1 MVLEIY
7 LFVDPLNRHCY
18 DAEKT
23 IERISQKLNK
33 QISVRFVS
41 MLNIKILHD
50 FSMNKHLSHLDQNL
64 PYDTILDFKA
74 ASFQGKK
81 FGRHFLMD
89 LQKELLINEEPYTDD
104 LVYKLAE
111 RNGLDIE
118 MFKDDRRSDLAEK
131 MFKCDQRVVHEMD
144 ITDPSTTV
152 LFNSHVDDCGIRVKD
167 FDYNSL
173 FGFCAKSL
181 GSAAHF
187 EQASKK
193 PSKPN
198 TVQYPKSNLRFN

>member
-41 MLNIKILHD
+41 MLNIQILRD
-50 FSMNKHLSHLDQNL
+50 FSLNQKLSHLDHNL

-89 LQKELLINEEPYTDD
+89 LQK
-104 LVYKLAE
+104 
-111 RNGLDIE
+111 
-118 MFKDDRRSDLAEK
+118 
-131 MFKCDQRVVHEMD
+131 
-144 ITDPSTTV
+144 
-152 LFNSHVDDCGIRVKD
+152 
-167 FDYNSL
+167 
-173 FGFCAKSL
+173 
-181 GSAAHF
+181 
-187 EQASKK
+187 
-193 PSKPN
+193 
-198 TVQYPKSNLRFN
+198 

>member
-33 QISVRFVS
+33 QISVRFVT

-50 FSMNKHLSHLDQNL
+50 FTKNKQLSHLDPNL

-81 FGRHFLMD
+81 FGRRFLMD
-89 LQKELLINEEPYTDD
+89 LQKELLVNEEPYTDD

-111 RNGLDIE
+111 RNGLDVD
-118 MFKDDRRSDLAEK
+118 MFKEDRRSDLAEK
-131 MFKCDQRVVHEMD
+131 MFHCDQRVVHEMEID
-144 ITDPSTTV
+144 DPSTTV
-152 LFNSHVDDCGIRVKD
+152 LFNSDVDDCGIRVKD

-187 EQASKK
+187 EEASRQPDK
-193 PSKPN
+193 PI

>member
-41 MLNIKILHD
+41 MLNIQILRD
-50 FSMNKHLSHLDQNL
+50 FSLNQKLSHLDHNL

-89 LQKELLINEEPYTDD
+89 LQKELLVNEEPYTDE

-111 RNGLDIE
+111 PNGLDLD
-118 MFKDDRRSDLAEK
+118 MFKEDRRSQLAEK
-131 MFKCDQRVVHEMD
+131 MFRSDQRVAHEMNVQ
-144 ITDPSTTV
+144 TPLTTV
-152 LFNSHVDDCGIRVKD
+152 LFNSAVDKSGILIKD

-173 FGFCAKSL
+173 FGFCAKSIS
-181 GSAAHF
+181 SAEHF
-187 EQASKK
+187 ERISQKSAH
-193 PSKPN
+193 PSTIP
-198 TVQYPKSNLRFN
+198 YPKSNFQL

>member
-1 MVLEIY
+1 MVLELY

-23 IERISQKLNK
+23 IERISQKLDK

-50 FSMNKHLSHLDQNL
+50 FSMNKELSHLDHNL

-81 FGRHFLMD
+81 FGRRFLMD
-89 LQKELLINEEPYTDD
+89 LQKELLINSEPYSDA

-111 RNGLDIE
+111 RNGLDVE
-118 MFKDDRRSDLAEK
+118 MFKEDRRSDLAEK
-131 MFKCDQRVVHEMD
+131 MFRCDQRVVHEMD
-144 ITDPSTTV
+144 VTNPSTTV
-152 LFNSHVDDCGIRVKD
+152 LFNSDVEASGIRIRD

-193 PSKPN
+193 PTTVPYPKPN
-198 TVQYPKSNLRFN
+198 LRIN